1 MMLVPRRRRKI
12 YYAPKT
18 VFHSIQLG
26 FTIRFALVLFVV
38 AIMYPKRRQIFW
50 ATITRAPWAA
60 RTPQTARVARAA
72 RDPHG

>member
-26 FTIRFALVLFVV
+26 FTIRFVLVLFVV
-38 AIMYPKRRQIFW
+38 AILYQKRRQIFW
-50 ATITRAPWAA
+50 ATIARAPWAA
-60 RTPQTARVARAA
+60 RTPRTARVARAA
-72 RDPHG
+72 RNPHG